1 VDHIGI
7 PCQNIR
13 VSCNSENPIL
23 FHLFIHHQLINMPP
37 RTSLILDDDTALED
51 FRNSD
56 VIFGTRGNG
65 GNSTF
70 LSRLEETAD
79 RYSHLSKY
87 EKMECIKTIIS
98 DWHGRFF
105 IITPDGDCSQVLEF
119 EASPSSKLY
128 TSVRRMMNY
137 VIKKRSLNSKT
148 NAKHRISNSRD
159 KKRLRR
165 IRVLEK
171 EEEGEQHDDSAA
183 PIVIKTELNARAFQ
197 DIARMEDAAIHTLVS
212 LITSGQE

>member
-1 VDHIGI
+1 
-7 PCQNIR
+7 
-13 VSCNSENPIL
+13 
-23 FHLFIHHQLINMPP
+23 MPP
-37 RTSLILDDDTALED
+37 RTALIDPDDTELED

-70 LSRLEETAD
+70 LHRLEETAD
-79 RYSHLSKY
+79 RYSRLSKY
-87 EKMECIKTIIS
+87 EKMECIKNIIS
-98 DWHGRFF
+98 NWHGRFF
-105 IITPDGDCSQVLEF
+105 IITPDGNCSQVLEF

-137 VIKKRSLNSKT
+137 VIKKKSLNTSSIV
-148 NAKHRISNSRD
+148 KHRMPNSRD

-171 EEEGEQHDDSAA
+171 EAEKQHDSVSTV
-183 PIVIKTELNARAFQ
+183 VIKAELDACAIQ
-197 DIARMEDAAIHTLVS
+197 DIASMEDAAIQTLVS
-212 LITSGQE
+212 LFTSGQE